1 MKKKDMEL
9 RRKILQEVLEIIKEY
24 RKKEKYTIV
33 MEKQSIVDSDDAID
47 ITDKIIRL
55 YDIVK

>member
-1 MKKKDMEL
+1 MEL
-9 RRKILQEVLEIIKEY
+9 RRKILQDVLEIVKEY

-33 MEKQSIVDSDDAID
+33 MEKQSIFDSDDAID

>member
-1 MKKKDMEL
+1 MEL
-9 RRKILQEVLEIIKEY
+9 RRKILQDVLEIVKEY